1 MGHSYPYMAFLLKD
15 RGSRSFVGWLQP
27 ALLKILGGSLLLM
40 AGCGE
45 LEPMIEPE
53 VQDLQLTVDTLKT
66 QIRDSQRV
74 MAELRTELE
83 SRRQEL
89 ADAQVAKAQLE
100 GRVREAERRVA
111 EARHVINLQR
121 EELAAARTER
131 ERISRS
137 SAQLQSHMR
146 KLQKHIPKVEGTEER
161 DPSIAPASTGAVSKK
176 APRVTAVPTE
186 TDPEPLVSA
195 SPQEATVSPAAM
207 ITRQPSMGA
216 SIANGSQSAQVRSV
230 SVKPGDTLWG
240 IAHRYQV
247 DLRQLRALNRLTGN
261 NISVGQAIWVPAVQP
276 GGGQKGET
284 AP

>member
-1 MGHSYPYMAFLLKD
+1 
-15 RGSRSFVGWLQP
+15 
-27 ALLKILGGSLLLM
+27 
-40 AGCGE
+40 
-45 LEPMIEPE
+45 MIEPE

-66 QIRDSQRV
+66 QIRDGQRV

-131 ERISRS
+131 ERISKS
-137 SAQLQSHMR
+137 SAQLQSHMK
-146 KLQKHIPKVEGTEER
+146 KLQKHIPKAEGMEQG
-161 DPSIAPASTGAVSKK
+161 DFSIAPASTGAVTMKG
-176 APRVTAVPTE
+176 PRATAVPMG

-195 SPQEATVSPAAM
+195 SMERAMASPAAM
-207 ITRQPSMGA
+207 ITPQPPVSA
-216 SIANGSQSAQVRSV
+216 STASGSQGNQVRTV

-247 DLRQLRALNRLTGN
+247 DLQQLRALNRLTDN
-261 NISVGQAIWVPAVQP
+261 NISVGQALWVPAAQS
-276 GGGQKGET
+276 GGGQKGES

>member
-1 MGHSYPYMAFLLKD
+1 M
-15 RGSRSFVGWLQP
+15 
-27 ALLKILGGSLLLM
+27 LLL

-66 QIRDSQRV
+66 QVRDDQRV

-121 EELAAARTER
+121 EELAAARMER

-146 KLQKHIPKVEGTEER
+146 KLQKHVPKAEER
-161 DPSIAPASTGAVSKK
+161 EEGDLSISPASNGAVIKK
-176 APRVTAVPTE
+176 APRAMAVPMG
-186 TDPEPLVSA
+186 TDPEPPFSA
-195 SPQEATVSPAAM
+195 SAEKATASPAAM
-207 ITRQPSMGA
+207 ITPQPSVNA
-216 SIANGSQSAQVRSV
+216 SKANGSQGAQVRTV
-230 SVKPGDTLWG
+230 SVKSGDTLWG

-247 DLRQLRALNRLTGN
+247 DLQQLRALNRLTGN
-261 NISVGQAIWVPAVQP
+261 NISVGQAIWVPAPQS